1 MPICSSG
8 ISSDLSRS
16 SAAVRAY
23 VPPFLLFPFSSL
35 SPPSLPRFSRY
46 PSSVPFLCSLPL
58 PFLPPAVHTSFLS
71 PASLQQPPFS
81 SASAC
86 PHCFISLQP
95 PCLSL
100 WFCSFGPS
108 PPPPRL
114 LLLSSSPAPPPAF
127 PAPLDSCSVTVRR
140 MPNLRPESSVFLCV
154 SEKNAR
160 SRDNF
165 LTIWNSCNILDKS
178 PPGWR
183 RHKAKN
189 RTRIKWTIL
198 KSTTGRSQRG

>member
-8 ISSDLSRS
+8 ISSDLSRP

-23 VPPFLLFPFSSL
+23 VPSFLLFPSSSL
-35 SPPSLPRFSRY
+35 SPPSLPRFSRH
-46 PSSVPFLCSLPL
+46 PSSVPFLCPLPL

-108 PPPPRL
+108 PP
-114 LLLSSSPAPPPAF
+114 SSPAFASFFLSRSPPAF
-127 PAPLDSCSVTVRR
+127 PAPLDSSGVTVRR

-154 SEKNAR
+154 SEKIAR
-160 SRDNF
+160 SRGQF
-165 LTIWNSCNILDKS
+165 LDDLE
-178 PPGWR
+178 
-183 RHKAKN
+183 
-189 RTRIKWTIL
+189 L
-198 KSTTGRSQRG
+198 L

>member
-16 SAAVRAY
+16 FAAVRAY
-23 VPPFLLFPFSSL
+23 VPFFLLFPSSSL
-35 SPPSLPRFSRY
+35 SPPSLPRFSRHTSCRPHSSPVSCFSPTASVLLRFCLPALFHLSAASWPVPLVLLFWSFS
-46 PSSVPFLCSLPL
+46 PSS
-58 PFLPPAVHTSFLS
+58 PAFDSF
-71 PASLQQPPFS
+71 F
-81 SASAC
+81 
-86 PHCFISLQP
+86 
-95 PCLSL
+95 
-100 WFCSFGPS
+100 
-108 PPPPRL
+108 
-114 LLLSSSPAPPPAF
+114 LSSSPPAF

-154 SEKNAR
+154 SEKIAR

-183 RHKAKN
+183 RHKVKN
-189 RTRIKWTIL
+189 RK
-198 KSTTGRSQRG
+198 G

>member
-23 VPPFLLFPFSSL
+23 VPSFLLFPSSSL

-46 PSSVPFLCSLPL
+46 PSSVPFLCPLPL
-58 PFLPPAVHTSFLS
+58 PFLAPAVRTSFLS

-108 PPPPRL
+108 PP
-114 LLLSSSPAPPPAF
+114 SSPAFASFFLSRSPPAF
-127 PAPLDSCSVTVRR
+127 PAPLDSCIGTVRR

-154 SEKNAR
+154 SEKMVH

-178 PPGWR
+178 LPGWR

-189 RTRIKWTIL
+189 RK
-198 KSTTGRSQRG
+198 G

>member
-16 SAAVRAY
+16 FAAVRAY
-23 VPPFLLFPFSSL
+23 VPSFLLFPSSSL

-46 PSSVPFLCSLPL
+46 PSSVPFLCSLLLPL
-58 PFLPPAVHTSFLS
+58 LASSLLPVSCFSPTASVLPRFCLPALFHLS
-71 PASLQQPPFS
+71 AASLAVPLVLLFWSFS
-81 SASAC
+81 
-86 PHCFISLQP
+86 P
-95 PCLSL
+95 
-100 WFCSFGPS
+100 
-108 PPPPRL
+108 
-114 LLLSSSPAPPPAF
+114 SSPAFASFFLSRSPPAF

-154 SEKNAR
+154 SEKIVR

-178 PPGWR
+178 LPGWR

-189 RTRIKWTIL
+189 RKRMKWTIL

>member
-23 VPPFLLFPFSSL
+23 VPFFLLFPSSSL

-46 PSSVPFLCSLPL
+46 PSSVPFLSALPASCRPHFFPVSCFSPTASVLLRFCLPALFHLSAASLPVPL
-58 PFLPPAVHTSFLS
+58 VLLFWSFS
-71 PASLQQPPFS
+71 P
-81 SASAC
+81 
-86 PHCFISLQP
+86 
-95 PCLSL
+95 
-100 WFCSFGPS
+100 
-108 PPPPRL
+108 
-114 LLLSSSPAPPPAF
+114 SSPAFASFFLSRSPPAF

-154 SEKNAR
+154 SEKIVR

-189 RTRIKWTIL
+189 RKRMIWTIL

>member
-8 ISSDLSRS
+8 ISSDLSKS

-23 VPPFLLFPFSSL
+23 VPPFLLFTFSSL

-46 PSSVPFLCSLPL
+46 PSSVPFLCPLPL

-71 PASLQQPPFS
+71 PASLT
-81 SASAC
+81 ASVLLRFCLPARF
-86 PHCFISLQP
+86 PLSVASLP
-95 PCLSL
+95 VPLSL
-100 WFCSFGPS
+100 LFWSFS
-108 PPPPRL
+108 P
-114 LLLSSSPAPPPAF
+114 SSPAFASFFLSRSPPAF

-154 SEKNAR
+154 SEKIVR
-160 SRDNF
+160 SGDNF

-178 PPGWR
+178 LPGWR

-189 RTRIKWTIL
+189 RKRIVWTIL